1 MKKAKIAQAPRGG
14 HPPPPYG
21 GLESLRG
28 LQLAETSRFSLVDI
42 CQPCQLVTP
51 SGSSTCLL
59 VAATNPRLW
68 GGSSSAF
75 PKPPADEERKNR
87 VPRRYHFPD
96 RKGGSQS
103 TVSAVFAVFADVF
116 FHQFVFEARIAL
128 PKSAKTAKNAKS
140 ASLRLVILSGAKDL
154 NPSRW
159 LRLRFLDSAREWT

>member
-59 VAATNPRLW
+59 VAATNPPPW
-68 GGSSSAF
+68 GGLLAAF
-75 PKPPADEERKNR
+75 PQT
-87 VPRRYHFPD
+87 PRRRETPNP
-96 RKGGSQS
+96 RSSPPPTSLAQG
-103 TVSAVFAVFADVF
+103 
-116 FHQFVFEARIAL
+116 
-128 PKSAKTAKNAKS
+128 
-140 ASLRLVILSGAKDL
+140 AS
-154 NPSRW
+154 PS
-159 LRLRFLDSAREWT
+159 LRFLRFSRFLRTFFLESAFSRPESRSPNPQNPQKTQNPQVSVLSS

>member
-59 VAATNPRLW
+59 VAATKPRPLGGSLSGFSPPTPPHGNPKTRSPPPPPPPPAPAAAGAAPGGW
-68 GGSSSAF
+68 GGGRSSVPPPPPGGEK
-75 PKPPADEERKNR
+75 PKPRP
-87 VPRRYHFPD
+87 PPP
-96 RKGGSQS
+96 
-103 TVSAVFAVFADVF
+103 
-116 FHQFVFEARIAL
+116 L
-128 PKSAKTAKNAKS
+128 P
-140 ASLRLVILSGAKDL
+140 L
-154 NPSRW
+154 P
-159 LRLRFLDSAREWT
+159 

>member
-28 LQLAETSRFSLVDI
+28 LQLAETSSFSLVDI

-68 GGSSSAF
+68 GRSSSAF
-75 PKPPADEERKNR
+75 PKPTADEERTNR
-87 VPRRYHFPD
+87 VPRRYHFPST
-96 RKGGSQS
+96 RGESQS

-116 FHQFVFEARIAL
+116 FTSSFSRPESRSPNPQN
-128 PKSAKTAKNAKS
+128 PQKTQNPQVS
-140 ASLRLVILSGAKDL
+140 VLS
-154 NPSRW
+154 S
-159 LRLRFLDSAREWT
+159 